1 MPNDKPE
8 QIRQLLVHEVYKGAF
23 DNEPTS
29 VPLENPTHI
38 LDIGAGTG
46 EWAIDMAD
54 HYSDCE
60 VTGTDIADVFPRF
73 VAPNLFW
80 EIDNAELE
88 WIRAPDTYDLVHFR
102 NMAGAFAD
110 WPFVYNQAFRV
121 VKPGGWI
128 ELLDFD
134 DHQGFRNFFSFFEEE
149 SPIHKI
155 ARELSEASLLSGR
168 PRGVKHLEPE
178 LLHDAG
184 FEDVILTE
192 HAIPISPKEMTTGHL
207 FLKALMEGMEATIL
221 RLLTTY
227 KGWTAEQVRI
237 ACAMMSQELKEMA
250 LNRDR
255 AKDFVVKVR
264 VMTGRKPADAE
275 LLEPQPTFDYENV
288 VMGHHVQEGSIEGNP
303 LHGANAAELP
313 TIPNSQG
320 CSSGDRTPNHGNGV
334 TS

>member
-29 VPLENPTHI
+29 VPLDNPTHI
-38 LDIGAGTG
+38 LDVGAGTG

-110 WPFVYNQAFRV
+110 WPYVYKQAFRV
-121 VKPGGWI
+121 VKPEGWI
-128 ELLDFD
+128 EVLDFD
-134 DHQGFRNFFSFFEEE
+134 DHQGFRNFLSFFEEG

-155 ARELSEASLLSGR
+155 SNELSEASLLSGR

-178 LLHDAG
+178 LLYDAG
-184 FEDVILTE
+184 FEDVILTD
-192 HAIPISPKEMTTGHL
+192 HAIPISPKEMSTGHL

-221 RLLTTY
+221 RLLTTH
-227 KGWTAEQVRI
+227 KGWSAAEVRD
-237 ACAMMSQELKEMA
+237 ACALMSQELKEMA
-250 LNRDR
+250 LNRER
-255 AKDFVVKVR
+255 AKGFVVKVR
-264 VMTGRKPADAE
+264 VLTGRKPADST
-275 LLEPQPTFDYENV
+275 LLEPQPIFDNGSMV
-288 VMGHHVQEGSIEGNP
+288 VDDDEEGGHSH
-303 LHGANAAELP
+303 A
-313 TIPNSQG
+313 
-320 CSSGDRTPNHGNGV
+320 
-334 TS
+334 